1 MKYLFAP
8 NTLSES
14 SEVYALKII
23 LDTEEI
29 PCSIR
34 NEYLAIALGELS
46 PQDCIPALWVLNDA
60 DYPRACEVME
70 AWRSSPAETNSQW
83 VCPDCGETIE
93 GQFSSCWKCG
103 KQQKEA

>member
-8 NTLSES
+8 NTMSES
-14 SEVYALKII
+14 SDVYALKII

-34 NEYLAIALGELS
+34 NEYLSIALGELS
-46 PQDCIPALWVLNDA
+46 HQDCIPALWVLNDA
-60 DYPRACEVME
+60 DYPRALKVME
-70 AWRSSPAETNSQW
+70 TWRSSPVKTKSQW
-83 VCPDCGETIE
+83 VCAECGETIE

-103 KQQKEA
+103 TQLKEA